1 MMNHQISIR
10 WSTRFMMKL
19 LLHLLDWDTTT
30 WKKMILKQHFSRKRR
45 KRLAIERSPY
55 QCAIWRVTNSNE
67 LQYVCYSVI
76 LFTGNSSPNE
86 ALILLLHCLFYLLC

>member
-30 WKKMILKQHFSRKRR
+30 RKKMILKQHLSRKRR

-55 QCAIWRVTNSNE
+55 KW
-67 LQYVCYSVI
+67 
-76 LFTGNSSPNE
+76 
-86 ALILLLHCLFYLLC
+86 